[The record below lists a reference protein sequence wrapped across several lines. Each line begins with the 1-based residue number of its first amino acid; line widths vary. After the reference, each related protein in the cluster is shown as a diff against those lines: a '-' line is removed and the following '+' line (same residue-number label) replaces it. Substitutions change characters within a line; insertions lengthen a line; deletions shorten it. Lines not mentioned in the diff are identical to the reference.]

1 MNLVMKMNDL
11 ELLNQYIHEAKHLI
25 FFGGA
30 GVSTASGLKDFRS
43 ADGLYHEKFLYS
55 PEEVLSHTFFIENT
69 AYFYQFYRKNLN
81 SLSACPNICHQY
93 LAKLEKEQLL
103 KAIITQN
110 IDGLHQKAGSNKVI
124 ELHGTI
130 MKNYCMNCG
139 SSLPASEVFSANGIP
154 RCKCGGIIKP
164 DVVLYEEALDEE
176 VIEEAIQE
184 IEQADVFIV
193 DGTSLVVYPASSF
206 VRYFHGKHL
215 IIINKD
221 TTPMDGAADLV
232 IHEDIKEVFQY
243 LDKNRNTKK

>member
-1 MNLVMKMNDL
+1 
-11 ELLNQYIHEAKHLI
+11 
-25 FFGGA
+25 
-30 GVSTASGLKDFRS
+30 
-43 ADGLYHEKFLYS
+43 
-55 PEEVLSHTFFIENT
+55 
-69 AYFYQFYRKNLN
+69 
-81 SLSACPNICHQY
+81 
-93 LAKLEKEQLL
+93 
-103 KAIITQN
+103 
-110 IDGLHQKAGSNKVI
+110 
-124 ELHGTI
+124 

-139 SSLPASEVFSANGIP
+139 SSLSASEVFSANGIP

-184 IEQADVFIV
+184 IEQADVLIV
-193 DGTSLVVYPASSF
+193 AGTSLVVYPASSF

>member
-93 LAKLEKEQLL
+93 LAELEKEQRGRGRP
-103 KAIITQN
+103 K
-110 IDGLHQKAGSNKVI
+110 GSRNKKSV
-124 ELHGTI
+124 
-130 MKNYCMNCG
+130 
-139 SSLPASEVFSANGIP
+139 
-154 RCKCGGIIKP
+154 RQ
-164 DVVLYEEALDEE
+164 EE
-176 VIEEAIQE
+176 
-184 IEQADVFIV
+184 IV
-193 DGTSLVVYPASSF
+193 
-206 VRYFHGKHL
+206 
-215 IIINKD
+215 
-221 TTPMDGAADLV
+221 
-232 IHEDIKEVFQY
+232 
-243 LDKNRNTKK
+243 

>member
-1 MNLVMKMNDL
+1 MNKLK
-11 ELLNQYIHEAKHLI
+11 LLDQYINEAKHLV

-55 PEEVLSHTFFIENT
+55 PEEVLSHSFFMKNT
-69 AYFYQFYRKNLN
+69 EYFYQFYRKNLN
-81 SLSACPNICHQY
+81 SLSASPNICHQY
-93 LAKLEKEQLL
+93 LAKLEKNNQL

-110 IDGLHQKAGSNKVI
+110 IDGLHQKAGSKNVI

-130 MKNYCMNCG
+130 MNNYCMNCG
-139 SSLPASEVFSANGIP
+139 SKMRASEVFSANGVP
-154 RCKCGGIIKP
+154 HCKCGGIIKP
-164 DVVLYEEALDEE
+164 DVVLYEEPLDED
-176 VIEEAIQE
+176 VIDMAIKE
-184 IEQADVFIV
+184 IEQADVLIV
-193 DGTSLVVYPASSF
+193 AGTSLVVYPASSF

-221 TTPMDGAADLV
+221 TTPMDGVADLV

>member
-11 ELLNQYIHEAKHLI
+11 KLLNQYIHEAKHLI

-69 AYFYQFYRKNLN
+69 ACFYQFYRKNLN

-93 LAKLEKEQLL
+93 LAKLEKKQLL

-110 IDGLHQKAGSNKVI
+110 IDGLHQKAGSKKVI

-139 SSLPASEVFSANGIP
+139 SSPSASEVFSANDIP

-164 DVVLYEEALDEE
+164 DIVLYEEALDEAI
-176 VIEEAIQE
+176 IEEAIQE
-184 IEQADVFIV
+184 IEQADVLIV
-193 DGTSLVVYPASSF
+193 AGTSLVVYPASSF
-206 VRYFHGKHL
+206 IRYFHGKHL
-215 IIINKD
+215 IIINRD
-221 TTPMDGAADLV
+221 ITPMDNLADLV
-232 IHEDIKEVFQY
+232 IHEDIKDVFQY
-243 LDKNRNTKK
+243 LDKNRNTQK